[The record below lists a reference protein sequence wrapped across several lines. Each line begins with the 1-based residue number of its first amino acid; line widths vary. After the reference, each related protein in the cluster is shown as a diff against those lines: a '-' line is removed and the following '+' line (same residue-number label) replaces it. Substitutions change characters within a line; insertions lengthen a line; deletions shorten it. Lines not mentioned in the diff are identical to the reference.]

1 MQNLLQKDFSS
12 NQVRLDISR
21 STFNLDTD
29 FLGTANAGKLN
40 VCFFEEV
47 LPGDTF
53 NVNASVL
60 ARMMTPIHPVMSN
73 AYLSLEFFFVPWR
86 LVWEHFEEFLG
97 VNKDTFWAQSTTY
110 VMPYLTAPSG
120 GWQKGTLADQFGI
133 PIGVGGIKV
142 NALPF
147 RAYGLIYNYFW
158 RNKNLMTPIGVNVDD
173 TNRTGSNGSNYITDC
188 QLGGMPANAC
198 KLPDAFT
205 RALPAPQKGASVEL
219 PLGSLAP
226 VRTSSTEVL
235 ASNFALSWSNV
246 DGTPFDTID
255 RIPIIANGVPGVG
268 YTTAVHNSAVAGGTS
283 TDAKYMYP
291 SNLFADLS
299 NATAATVNQLR
310 LSFATQRILE
320 AQARAG
326 CSYQELLHGLFS
338 VDAGDARL
346 QMPEFLGGA
355 KIDIAMNQVLQ
366 TSSTDSV
373 SPQGNTAA
381 YSQTISAAP
390 HFAKSFVEHG
400 CVIGVYTIRNE
411 NLYQQGIPRFFQ
423 KRARYD
429 LYWPQLAN
437 IGEVGIRNDSI
448 FAQGTAADDGIFGY
462 QEAWWEYRKHPNQVT
477 GEFRSTYTTPL
488 DSWHYGDDYSSLPTL
503 GSTFVQ
509 ATDQNIARTLAVQNQ
524 DQFLV
529 NIKFYNRATRPMPLY
544 STPGLIDHH

>member
-1 MQNLLQKDFSS
+1 
-12 NQVRLDISR
+12 
-21 STFNLDTD
+21 
-29 FLGTANAGKLN
+29 
-40 VCFFEEV
+40 
-47 LPGDTF
+47 
-53 NVNASVL
+53 
-60 ARMMTPIHPVMSN
+60 
-73 AYLSLEFFFVPWR
+73 
-86 LVWEHFEEFLG
+86 
-97 VNKDTFWAQSTTY
+97 
-110 VMPYLTAPSG
+110 MPYLTAPSG

-158 RNKNLMTPIGVNVDD
+158 RNKNVMTPIGVNVDD
-173 TNRTGSNGSNYITDC
+173 TNRTGSNGSNYVTDS

-205 RALPAPQKGASVEL
+205 RALPAPQKGPSVSL
-219 PLGSLAP
+219 PLGSSAP
-226 VRTSSTEVL
+226 VGTQTVAHNFGTDTSLFWTATGGGIVNQGL
-235 ASNFALSWSNV
+235 KNFLLDGYASPNIAYSRQGSNTV
-246 DGTPFDTID
+246 SDSG
-255 RIPIIANGVPGVG
+255 AVG
-268 YTTAVHNSAVAGGTS
+268 IRPT
-283 TDAKYMYP
+283 
-291 SNLFADLS
+291 NLFADLS

-355 KIDIAMNQVLQ
+355 KIDVAMNQVLQ

-423 KRARYD
+423 KRGRYD

-448 FAQGTAADDGIFGY
+448 FAQGTSADDGIFGY

-477 GEFRSTYTTPL
+477 GEFRSTYATPL

-509 ATDQNIARTLAVQNQ
+509 ASDRNIARTLAVQNQ

>member
-1 MQNLLQKDFSS
+1 MNKLLQKDFSS

-21 STFNLDTD
+21 STFHLDTD

-40 VCFFEEV
+40 VCYFEEV

-60 ARMMTPIHPVMSN
+60 ARMMTPIHPVMSS

-110 VMPYLTAPSG
+110 VMPYLTAPNG

-173 TNRTGSNGSNYITDC
+173 TNRIGSNGSNYITDC

-198 KLPDAFT
+198 KLADAYT
-205 RALPAPQKGASVEL
+205 RALPAPQKGPAVSL
-219 PLGSLAP
+219 PLGISAP
-226 VRTSSTEVL
+226 VGTQSTPH
-235 ASNFALSWSNV
+235 NF
-246 DGTPFDTID
+246 GTDNSLFWTAIGSGNITHGLTNFLLEGDAVQNKAYSRQGSQTVTD
-255 RIPIIANGVPGVG
+255 SGAVG
-268 YTTAVHNSAVAGGTS
+268 IRPT
-283 TDAKYMYP
+283 
-291 SNLFADLS
+291 NLFADLS
-299 NATAATVNQLR
+299 NATASTVNQLR

-381 YSQTISAAP
+381 YSQTVSAAP

-423 KRARYD
+423 KRGRYD

-448 FAQGTAADDGIFGY
+448 YAQGTSADDGIFGY

-477 GEFRSTYTTPL
+477 GEFRSTYATPL
-488 DSWHYGDDYSSLPTL
+488 DSWHYGDDYASLPTL

-509 ATDQNIARTLAVQNQ
+509 ASSQNIARTLAVQNQ

>member
-1 MQNLLQKDFSS
+1 MPSLLQKDFSS

-21 STFNLDTD
+21 SSFNLDTN
-29 FLGTANAGKLN
+29 FLGTANAANLN
-40 VCFFEEV
+40 VCYFEEV

-53 NVNASVL
+53 NVLAKVL

-110 VMPYLTAPSG
+110 TMPYLTAPSG

-158 RNKNLMTPIGVNVDD
+158 RNKNVMTPIGVNVDD
-173 TNRTGSNGSNYITDC
+173 TNRTGSNGSNYVTDC
-188 QLGGMPANAC
+188 QLGGMPAKAC

-205 RALPAPQKGASVEL
+205 RALPAPQKGPAVTL
-219 PLGSLAP
+219 PLGTNVP
-226 VRTSSTEVL
+226 VVSDEAFGTGTGIPLFSTIGGGKV
-235 ASNFALSWSNV
+235 N
-246 DGTPFDTID
+246 TPM
-255 RIPIIANGVPGVG
+255 RVHGVG
-268 YTTAVHNSAVAGGTS
+268 ASGSGGPFNTLFLGGGQNTDTGEDARLKWAYTA
-283 TDAKYMYP
+283 
-291 SNLFADLS
+291 LRADLT

-400 CVIGVYTIRNE
+400 AVIGVYTIRNE

-423 KRARYD
+423 KRGRYD

-448 FAQGTAADDGIFGY
+448 YAQGTSADDGVFAY
-462 QEAWWEYRKHPNQVT
+462 QEAWWEYRKHPNLVT
-477 GEFRSTYTTPL
+477 GEFRSTYAQSL
-488 DSWHYGDDYSSLPTL
+488 DSWHYGDDYASLPTF

-509 ATDQNIARTLAVQNQ
+509 ASDQNIARTLAVQNQ

-529 NIKFYNRATRPMPLY
+529 NIKIYNRAIRPMPLY

>member
-1 MQNLLQKDFSS
+1 MPNLLQKDFSS

-53 NVNASVL
+53 NVNASVM
-60 ARMMTPIHPVMSN
+60 ARMLTPIHPVMSN

-173 TNRTGSNGSNYITDC
+173 TNRSGSNGSNYVTDC

-205 RALPAPQKGASVEL
+205 RALPAPQKGPAVSL
-219 PLGSLAP
+219 PLGLSAP
-226 VRTSSTEVL
+226 VGTQTVAHNFGTDTSL
-235 ASNFALSWSNV
+235 FW
-246 DGTPFDTID
+246 
-255 RIPIIANGVPGVG
+255 
-268 YTTAVHNSAVAGGTS
+268 TATGGGTVNQGLKNFLLDGYATPNTAYS
-283 TDAKYMYP
+283 RQGSNTVTDAGAVGIRP
-291 SNLFADLS
+291 TNLFADLS

-355 KIDIAMNQVLQ
+355 KIDVAMNQVLQ

-423 KRARYD
+423 KRGRYD

-448 FAQGTAADDGIFGY
+448 FAQGTSADDGIFGY

-477 GEFRSTYTTPL
+477 GEFRSTYATPL
-488 DSWHYGDDYSSLPTL
+488 DSWHYGDDYASLPTL

-509 ATDQNIARTLAVQNQ
+509 ATDRNIARTLAVQNQ